1 MNFDLSSFFVVNFES
16 MGEDAD
22 EQANNVSVE
31 FINVN
36 INGPTRAFKAGGK
49 WMSTLNLME
58 TSGMLK

>member
-49 WMSTLNLME
+49 
-58 TSGMLK
+58 